1 MYIYIKKHYYIL
13 EGHNKVH
20 YSCFPLSTYKAVL
33 YKRSTVNPTFMK
45 VTVFDPFLKS
55 LQRWII
61 FQSIAVLALWSD
73 YPHTFG
79 GMTGELDL
87 TVSS

>member
-20 YSCFPLSTYKAVL
+20 YYCFPLATYKADL

-45 VTVFDPFLKS
+45 VTVFDLLLKS
-55 LQRWII
+55 LQRCII
-61 FQSIAVLALWSD
+61 F
-73 YPHTFG
+73 
-79 GMTGELDL
+79 
-87 TVSS
+87 